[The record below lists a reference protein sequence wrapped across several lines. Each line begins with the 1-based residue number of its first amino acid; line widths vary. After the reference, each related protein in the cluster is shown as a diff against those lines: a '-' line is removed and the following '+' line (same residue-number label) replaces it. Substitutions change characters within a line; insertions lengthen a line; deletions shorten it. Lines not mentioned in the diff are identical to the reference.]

1 MNECQPLVASPCH
14 CRILVAVAR
23 RRVEQDRRREEPAG
37 KEEVPAGIAEL
48 RAGKEV
54 KVGVGI

>member
-1 MNECQPLVASPCH
+1 
-14 CRILVAVAR
+14 
-23 RRVEQDRRREEPAG
+23 VEQDRRREEPAG